1 MYVTI
6 PRNAMPMLD
15 ETKREAHQLALWFF
29 DEHHGTC
36 SSERCPLTILEGLH
50 IDSEANIQTFLS
62 CGVSHAVDWI
72 RGEVLGYLCGQFEP
86 PERLFTVEHG
96 FVQIDNELMFSSG
109 PVNLE
114 ECRWLRFQTGRQCA
128 ESVCSSLLEISE
140 EELLSLAQ
148 IPKEYAVPRKNNIH
162 RRLLAARRAAENY
175 LARANKRKSLPRRHL
190 PVRSMEMTR
199 RRETS
204 VSGM

>member
-1 MYVTI
+1 M
-6 PRNAMPMLD
+6 
-15 ETKREAHQLALWFF
+15 
-29 DEHHGTC
+29 
-36 SSERCPLTILEGLH
+36 
-50 IDSEANIQTFLS
+50 
-62 CGVSHAVDWI
+62 
-72 RGEVLGYLCGQFEP
+72 
-86 PERLFTVEHG
+86 EHG